1 MRKFLQAFRDLEQS
15 KRMGI
20 NTARIVYLKHWGWHC
35 FWFFNDTTLMRLK
48 EAEIIC

>member
-1 MRKFLQAFRDLEQS
+1 MKKFIQAFRDLDQS

-20 NTARIVYLKHWGWHC
+20 PTARIVYLKNTGWVC
-35 FWFFNDTTLMRLK
+35 FWFFNDTTLLRLK

>member
-1 MRKFLQAFRDLEQS
+1 MKKFIQAFRDLEQS

-20 NTARIVYLKHWGWHC
+20 DKARIVYLKNTGWQC